1 MIHPSFDVR
10 VVGLGPGFIRHG
22 FRNGGRRKTFHGSEK
37 KEQEIP
43 AIARSGDGLVGG
55 RAGRKGHEVPGSRKG
70 PISTVAQR
78 GTGIKPLALLPS
90 LPPPRLGWTT

>member
-1 MIHPSFDVR
+1 MIHPSFNVR

-22 FRNGGRRKTFHGSEK
+22 YRNGGRRKTFHGSEK
-37 KEQEIP
+37 KSMKTCDRP
-43 AIARSGDGLVGG
+43 VRGRSGGRTNRRKREGG
-55 RAGRKGHEVPGSRKG
+55 TGTRKG
-70 PISTVAQR
+70 PISTVSQR